1 MTHQYT
7 KKAITGLVVVHSRH
21 DAEAVDCSTRTST
34 VKEAAC
40 AFADDGRT
48 PYVTR
53 EPGSLVLML
62 TSAIFQMGFLFV
74 GRGCRAFTT
83 QHHSG
88 AAVD

>member
-1 MTHQYT
+1 MT
-7 KKAITGLVVVHSRH
+7 GER
-21 DAEAVDCSTRTST
+21 
-34 VKEAAC
+34 
-40 AFADDGRT
+40 

-62 TSAIFQMGFLFV
+62 TSEIFQMVCLFV
-74 GRGCRAFTT
+74 GGGCRAFTT